1 MVLPVC
7 KWCGRRTWYYQ
18 YVNGAGEG
26 YYRYVN
32 GAGEEHDTTS
42 M

>member
-7 KWCGRRTWYYQ
+7 KWYYQ

-26 YYRYVN
+26 YDRYVN
-32 GAGEEHDTTS
+32 GAGEEHGTTS